1 MYCNKKRKDSLEP
14 ITLLLKVMGK
24 TKVNIGLDTDPW
36 RWVVVSSAFIV
47 SLLTDGIRFSF
58 GLIYKELLAAF
69 SEGKGATAGI
79 GSLMFGILNFTGNQC
94 PIRKLYNHY

>member
-1 MYCNKKRKDSLEP
+1 MN
-14 ITLLLKVMGK
+14 V
-24 TKVNIGLDTDPW
+24 GLDTDPW

-58 GLIYKELLAAF
+58 GLIYKELLADF

-79 GSLMFGILNFTGNQC
+79 GSLMFGFLNFTGNQC
-94 PIRKLYNHY
+94 WVPIRKYNHH

>member
-1 MYCNKKRKDSLEP
+1 MNSSLE
-14 ITLLLKVMGK
+14 
-24 TKVNIGLDTDPW
+24 TDSW

-58 GLIYKELLAAF
+58 GLIYKELIAAF

-79 GSLMFGILNFTGNQC
+79 GSLMFGIENFTGNQC
-94 PIRKLYNHY
+94 PIRKFYNHH